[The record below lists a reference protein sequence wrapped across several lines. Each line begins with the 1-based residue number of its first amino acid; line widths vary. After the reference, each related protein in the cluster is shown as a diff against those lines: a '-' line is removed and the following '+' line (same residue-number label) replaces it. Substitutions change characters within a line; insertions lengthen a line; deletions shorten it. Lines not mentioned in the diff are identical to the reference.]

1 MSKPTKKNQSN
12 DAPVDEELKKILK
25 KHEQQELLFSPE
37 TLLPQRSRA
46 EQLEKEILY
55 NQKGIPLIDIRVV
68 INDLAVQCP
77 PMFPRS
83 KPFFKLMFK
92 LRGWDHLNPDSFI
105 KPPCVATDIKKY
117 IYARFNAGVL
127 PTLLAKE
134 NPITMGYIKKYKLY
148 WFFDNDTLLM
158 LEQVIQQAIDVMKIS
173 KDWYDF
179 ELKYGKLYKLSVQLK
194 CFTE

>member
-1 MSKPTKKNQSN
+1 MSKSIKKNQSN
-12 DAPVDEELKKILK
+12 DAPVDEELKKILERQ
-25 KHEQQELLFSPE
+25 EQQELLFAPE
-37 TLLPQRSRA
+37 VLLPQRSRA
-46 EQLEKEILY
+46 EQLEKEILF
-55 NQKGIPLIDIRVV
+55 NHKGLPLIDMRVI
-68 INDLAVQCP
+68 INNLPVPCE

-92 LRGWDHLNPDSFI
+92 LRRWDKLDPDSFI
-105 KPPCVATDIKKY
+105 KPPCVATDIKQY
-117 IYARFNAGVL
+117 IYARFNSGVL

-148 WFFDNDTLLM
+148 WFFDKDGLIM

-179 ELKYGKLYKLSVQLK
+179 ELKYTKLYKLSIQLK
-194 CFTE
+194 FFTE